1 MHLLKTENVH
11 SLPNKKPGSVRA
23 YSHRNTKFSNGES
36 TRRWSNHDQDINVS
50 ISRRSQKLP
59 YYMIFWRD
67 FNLANLAIF
76 LKIYKLKCTKIKCR

>member
-23 YSHRNTKFSNGES
+23 YSHRNTS
-36 TRRWSNHDQDINVS
+36 DQDINVT

-76 LKIYKLKCTKIKCR
+76 LKIYKLKCTKIECR